1 MLVSV
6 TVHSKELSTWRKTW
20 FGLITG
26 FLLLFVCFCT
36 WCRYKCRRH
45 AVNENYTTRLL

>member
-20 FGLITG
+20 FGLIAG
-26 FLLLFVCFCT
+26 FFLLFVFARGVDT
-36 WCRYKCRRH
+36 N
-45 AVNENYTTRLL
+45 AGGTR